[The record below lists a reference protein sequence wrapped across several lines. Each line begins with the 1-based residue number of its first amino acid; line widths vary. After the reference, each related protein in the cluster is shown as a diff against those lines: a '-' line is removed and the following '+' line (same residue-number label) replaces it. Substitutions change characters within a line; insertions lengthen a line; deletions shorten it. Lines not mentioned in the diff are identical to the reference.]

1 MVASFPKR
9 VLMRAAETNIMV
21 GTHAD
26 SLIAE
31 AIAKNISGFN
41 TTLAYEAVYKD
52 ATVPP
57 ANDTSIQYSDR
68 QENVGYEVR
77 AGLSTVYEEHGY
89 VASDIHSE
97 AGSRTLD
104 YACKLFE
111 RLSVV
116 ST

>member
-1 MVASFPKR
+1 MK
-9 VLMRAAETNIMV
+9 AAETNIMV

-104 YACKLFE
+104 KACKLFGY
-111 RLSVV
+111 LAVLGS
-116 ST
+116 